1 MTTFADRTTTHRWL
15 SSFCFAL
22 AAALAVVVATCKPS
36 EVFGIRPGT
45 VFVSVRD
52 SFFTPDTIHVGR
64 QLPVRWTNEGTVLH
78 TVVSDSG
85 FFGSGQL
92 TPKAWYEVRFDSVGA
107 FPYHCNIH
115 AGMLGTVVVDP

>member
-1 MTTFADRTTTHRWL
+1 ML
-15 SSFCFAL
+15 
-22 AAALAVVVATCKPS
+22 
-36 EVFGIRPGT
+36 ERPRCSTRPAPPLLLLLKVKNGT
-45 VFVSVRD
+45 
-52 SFFTPDTIHVGR
+52 
-64 QLPVRWTNEGTVLH
+64 VRWTNEGTVLH

-85 FFGSGQL
+85 FFGSGPL

>member
-1 MTTFADRTTTHRWL
+1 M
-15 SSFCFAL
+15 
-22 AAALAVVVATCKPS
+22 
-36 EVFGIRPGT
+36 
-45 VFVSVRD
+45 
-52 SFFTPDTIHVGR
+52 
-64 QLPVRWTNEGTVLH
+64 LH

-115 AGMLGTVVVDP
+115 AGMLGTVVVEP